1 MLDIADDGRL
11 QVSAGLALLET
22 SELVIWDCDAE
33 RFDSVTFN
41 EFECALKYF
50 HQVFGRVICWIVFS
64 AGAEFLAKGVCLLSD
79 AERNET
85 HIRTQD
91 CVPAYPTPDV
101 ATWLETFKPGSP
113 GTLPTTNFGQI
124 GNLYNGHLQSLCN
137 TLNAPIPKKK
147 RLIAAYELLGRTI
160 RNRDAH
166 AYVPRVRA
174 EHFDLVSQ
182 LFIPSL
188 NDLLS
193 WAPLP
198 TGELNKWRREA
209 QEFIDSLD
217 LTGNHSDAST
227 CNEAATLKKNRK
239 QKMKR
244 IEGILKTLAEDDLDK
259 VISFSD
265 KLGAS
270 NSEC

>member
-1 MLDIADDGRL
+1 MFDIADDGRL
-11 QVSAGLALLET
+11 QIIAGLALLET
-22 SELVIWDCDAE
+22 SELVNWDCEAE
-33 RFDSVTFN
+33 KFDSVTFN
-41 EFECALKYF
+41 EFEGALKHF
-50 HQVFGRVICWIVFS
+50 HRVFGRVICWIIFS

-79 AERNET
+79 VDEN

-101 ATWLETFKPGSP
+101 ARWLETFKPGSP

-137 TLNAPIPKKK
+137 KLNASIPEKN

-193 WAPLP
+193 WAQLP

-209 QEFIDSLD
+209 QAYIDSLD
-217 LTGNHSDAST
+217 LIGDRSDAST
-227 CNEAATLKKNRK
+227 CNEVATLKKNRK

-265 KLGAS
+265 NLGAP
-270 NSEC
+270 NSEG